1 MSKKVEFKS
10 TDGGTIILPK
20 DDITKVES
28 NRDGN
33 FIKDSNTKITTND
46 GSTYVTP
53 ESESKVKE
61 KIK

>member
-20 DDITKVES
+20 DEITKVES
-28 NRDGN
+28 NRDGGFFSN
-33 FIKDSNTKITTND
+33 SNTKITTKD
-46 GSTYVTP
+46 DSTYVTS